1 MVKGGF
7 MITIYRRAEVIARCE
22 RAEVLTGLRSGRF
35 ELTDHYESPETEGWI
50 SLTHFESRAYERPT
64 STENPTEHRFFCS
77 YGDTIEPDPSH
88 RPIQDLK
95 QLGELIRLSERRPP
109 SQPAAPRPDPT
120 PKPFIELLALLTA
133 PFRLLSQLVD
143 WTVDTLFDLVG
154 KIALIL
160 IPVFL
165 VIGIIIAFV
174 YAPPAI
180 VIFAALALYLRK
192 RN

>member
-1 MVKGGF
+1 

-22 RAEVLTGLRSGRF
+22 RAEVLAGLRSGRF

-50 SLTHFESRAYERPT
+50 SLTHFESRAYERP
-64 STENPTEHRFFCS
+64 PTKESPAEHHIFRS
-77 YGDTIEPDPSH
+77 YGDTIEADPSH

-95 QLGELIRLSERRPP
+95 QLGELIRLSERRPH

-120 PKPFIELLALLTA
+120 PNPFIELLTLLTA

-154 KIALIL
+154 KIA
-160 IPVFL
+160 IPVIIAVLLIGIIVASIYAPAALAALSLL
-165 VIGIIIAFV
+165 VIG
-174 YAPPAI
+174 
-180 VIFAALALYLRK
+180 LCK
-192 RN
+192 RR

>member
-1 MVKGGF
+1 

-22 RAEVLTGLRSGRF
+22 RAEVLAGLRSGRF

-64 STENPTEHRFFCS
+64 SNENPTEHRFFCS
-77 YGDTIEPDPSH
+77 DGDTIEPDASH

-109 SQPAAPRPDPT
+109 TQPAATRLDPT
-120 PKPFIELLALLTA
+120 PNPFIELLGLVTA

-143 WTVDTLFDLVG
+143 WMVDTLFDLVG
-154 KIALIL
+154 KIA
-160 IPVFL
+160 IPVIIAVL
-165 VIGIIIAFV
+165 LIGIIIASI
-174 YAPPAI
+174 YAP
-180 VIFAALALYLRK
+180 AALAALSLLVIGLCK
-192 RN
+192 RR

>member
-1 MVKGGF
+1 

-22 RAEVLTGLRSGRF
+22 RAEVLAGLRSGRF
-35 ELTDHYESPETEGWI
+35 ELTDHYESPETDGWI
-50 SLTHFESRAYERPT
+50 SLTHFESRAYERP
-64 STENPTEHRFFCS
+64 PTKESPAEHHIFRS

-109 SQPAAPRPDPT
+109 SQPAAPRPAPT
-120 PKPFIELLALLTA
+120 PNPFIELLALLTA

-154 KIALIL
+154 KIA
-160 IPVFL
+160 IPVIIAVL
-165 VIGIIIAFV
+165 LIGIIVASI
-174 YAPPAI
+174 YAP
-180 VIFAALALYLRK
+180 AALSALSLLAIGLCK
-192 RN
+192 RR

>member
-1 MVKGGF
+1 

-22 RAEVLTGLRSGRF
+22 RAEILAGLRSGRF

-50 SLTHFESRAYERPT
+50 SLTHFESRAYERP
-64 STENPTEHRFFCS
+64 PTKESPAEHHIFRS
-77 YGDTIEPDPSH
+77 YGDTIEADPSH

-120 PKPFIELLALLTA
+120 PNPFIELLALLTV

-160 IPVFL
+160 IPIL
-165 VIGIIIAFV
+165 LLIGFIIALI

-180 VIFAALALYLRK
+180 VIFVALALYLRK
-192 RN
+192 RD

>member
-1 MVKGGF
+1 MVQGGF

-22 RAEVLTGLRSGRF
+22 RAEVLAGLRSGRF
-35 ELTDHYESPETEGWI
+35 ELTDHYESPETDRWI
-50 SLTHFESRAYERPT
+50 SLTHFESRAYERP
-64 STENPTEHRFFCS
+64 PTKESPAEHHIFRS

-120 PKPFIELLALLTA
+120 PNPFIELLGLVTA
-133 PFRLLSQLVD
+133 PFRLVSQLVD

-154 KIALIL
+154 KIAIPLIIAVL
-160 IPVFL
+160 L
-165 VIGIIIAFV
+165 IGIIVASI
-174 YAPPAI
+174 YAPRLLWG
-180 VIFAALALYLRK
+180 AALALLWFCGRK
-192 RN
+192 

>member
-1 MVKGGF
+1 

-22 RAEVLTGLRSGRF
+22 RAEVLAGLKSGRF
-35 ELTDHYESPETEGWI
+35 EPTDHYESPETDDWI

-64 STENPTEHRFFCS
+64 STEKPTAHRFFCS

-120 PKPFIELLALLTA
+120 PNPFVELFSLLTA

-143 WTVDTLFDLVG
+143 WTVDTLFDLG
-154 KIALIL
+154 GRIA
-160 IPVFL
+160 IPVIVAVL
-165 VIGIIIAFV
+165 LIVTVIASI
-174 YAPPAI
+174 YAPRLLWGT
-180 VIFAALALYLRK
+180 ALALLWFCRRK
-192 RN
+192 

>member
-1 MVKGGF
+1 

-109 SQPAAPRPDPT
+109 SQPAATRLDPT
-120 PKPFIELLALLTA
+120 PNPFIELLALLTA

-154 KIALIL
+154 KIA
-160 IPVFL
+160 IPV
-165 VIGIIIAFV
+165 IIAV
-174 YAPPAI
+174 LLIGTVIASIYAPRLLWGTI
-180 VIFAALALYLRK
+180 LALLWFCRRK
-192 RN
+192 

>member
-1 MVKGGF
+1 

-22 RAEVLTGLRSGRF
+22 RAEVLAGLRSGRF
-35 ELTDHYESPETEGWI
+35 ELTDHYESPETDGWI
-50 SLTHFESRAYERPT
+50 SLTHFESRAYERP
-64 STENPTEHRFFCS
+64 PTKESPAEHHIFRS

-120 PKPFIELLALLTA
+120 PNPFIELLTLLTA
-133 PFRLLSQLVD
+133 PFRLVSQLVD

-154 KIALIL
+154 KIA
-160 IPVFL
+160 IPVIVTVL
-165 VIGIIIAFV
+165 VIVIVTASI
-174 YAPPAI
+174 YAPRLLWGT
-180 VIFAALALYLRK
+180 ALALLWFYGRK
-192 RN
+192 